1 MKTILKKLSIV
12 AVCVALIVSV
22 LSISAFAAGTV
33 SVKAS
38 NQSPTVGA
46 EVTVTVSYK
55 ADEAMLSVGGW
66 LQYNADV
73 LEYVS
78 VTGAVA
84 AEKGAGTYEFNSGV
98 GNQTTHDVTF
108 KFKTKKI
115 GQSTVKAYNCKYVPA
130 NFQEIAVADNSTT
143 INVAD
148 KTNTNLSGNANLKSL
163 YLSNGIPLTPAFNK
177 DTTTYNIQVDNSVTK
192 VLVNPSPEQDGARI
206 DVVGSSDMKVGANQR
221 TIIVTAPNGTQKKY
235 VINITRAAPDGTA
248 PVDPENPDAQPANPY
263 EVEIGGEKWTLVSE
277 YTEDILLEGFTVGSA
292 TINSTELP
300 VLKNK
305 VTGAV
310 VVYAKGGTEEA
321 PTAKYFSYQEIT
333 AVFSEYRII
342 STSGSKLVI
351 IPFDSTL
358 IAPAGYVKTTAEIMG
373 YSVEVM
379 KYVDPAFSGFAI
391 VYAETLGG
399 IKDYYRIDIVN
410 GTVQLS
416 PEFVSAMKNTAAV
429 GDGGNVITRFAA
441 LPFMEKAM
449 IGAVVLAVLIVVA
462 IIVIT
467 IIKLSR
473 MGKSQIEIIDEF
485 DELAEFEEEFDEIEE
500 EEFEE
505 TEDEEEDEE
514 EF

>member
-1 MKTILKKLSIV
+1 MKTMLKKVSII
-12 AVCVALIVSV
+12 AVVVALIASV
-22 LSISAFAAGTV
+22 LSVSAFAAGSV

-38 NQSPTVGA
+38 NQSPAVGA
-46 EVTVTVSYK
+46 EVTVTISYK
-55 ADEAMLSVGGW
+55 ADEAMLSIGGW

-73 LEYVS
+73 LEYLS

-84 AEKGAGTYEFNSGV
+84 TEKGAGTYEFNSGV
-98 GNQTTHDVTF
+98 GNQATHDVTF
-108 KFKTKKI
+108 KFKTKKV
-115 GQSTVKAYNCKYVPA
+115 GQSAVKAYNCKYVPA
-130 NFQEIAVADNSTT
+130 NFQEITVDDRSVT

-148 KTNTNLSGNANLKSL
+148 KTSTTLSGNANLKSL

-177 DTTTYNIQVDNSVTK
+177 DTTTYNIQVENSVTK
-192 VLVNPSPEQDGARI
+192 VLVNATTEDARAKI

-221 TIIVTAPNGTQKKY
+221 TIVVTAANGTQKRY
-235 VINITRAAPDGTA
+235 VININRAAPDGTIPA
-248 PVDPENPDAQPANPY
+248 DPENPDAQPSNPY
-263 EVEIGGEKWTLVSE
+263 EIEVNGEKWTLVSE
-277 YTEDILLEGFTVGSA
+277 YTEDITLEGFTVGSA
-292 TINSTELP
+292 VINSTELP
-300 VLKNK
+300 VLKNG

-342 STSGSKLVI
+342 TTEASKLVI
-351 IPFDSTL
+351 IPFDSALAVPT
-358 IAPAGYVKTTAEIMG
+358 GYVKTTAEVMG

-379 KYVDPAFSGFAI
+379 KYVDPALSNFAI

-399 IKDYYRIDIVN
+399 IKDYYRIDTVN

-416 PEFVSAMKNTAAV
+416 PEFVLAIKSAAAV
-429 GDGGNVITRFAA
+429 GDSGNAITRFSA
-441 LPFMEKAM
+441 LTLMEKTM
-449 IGAVVLAVLIVVA
+449 IGAVILAVLIVVA

-467 IIKLSR
+467 IIKLAR
-473 MGKSQIEIIDEF
+473 MGKNQLETIDEF
-485 DELAEFEEEFDEIEE
+485 DELAEFEEEFEEIDE

-505 TEDEEEDEE
+505 DEDEEEEE